1 MVNFSRVQFYMNL
14 EEKSP
19 LRNRKWPIILKYSG
33 LTYCM
38 LISLI
43 GTVLEILILNS
54 SELII
59 IL

>member
-19 LRNRKWPIILKYSG
+19 LRNHKWPIILKYSG

-38 LISLI
+38 VISVI
-43 GTVLEILILNS
+43 GTVLEILILN
-54 SELII
+54 
-59 IL
+59 

>member
-19 LRNRKWPIILKYSG
+19 LRNYKWPKILKYSG

-38 LISLI
+38 VISLI
-43 GTVLEILILNS
+43 ETVLEILILNS